1 MAKTKVVSKR
11 EILSAPTEP
20 LTIDRRKNVAALLE
34 KMRGISFQGRNL
46 AIAYQIWRRML
57 GDRVMIMMGM
67 SGAMVPAGMR
77 RLVVYMIKNR
87 LIDCLTSTGANFF
100 HDIHETLGRFH
111 FQCSPEI
118 DDVLLQKNLIDRMYD
133 TLADEEEFRE
143 ADAMIGQFAATL
155 DQSRPYTT
163 REFLNLLGK
172 ELSGRAKDDGIV
184 TAAYKAGVP
193 LYCPAVGDSSI
204 GIGIAENRFLGKN
217 RFTFDV
223 VGDVLETA
231 RLAAESPET
240 GVIYFGGGTPK
251 NFVNQTEVTATFMRA
266 SHHGHKYAL
275 QVVTDAPHWGG
286 LSGCTFAESQ
296 SWGKIAHDASIVDVH
311 CDSTIAMP
319 LLVTALSEDTALIRQ
334 RKKPVFEMG
343 QELRFTFPK

>member
-1 MAKTKVVSKR
+1 MAKHKMPHKH
-11 EILSAPTEP
+11 EILSSPTRPIE
-20 LTIDRRKNVAALLE
+20 IDRRKNAASLLE
-34 KMRGISFQGRNL
+34 KMLGISFQGRSL
-46 AIAYQIWRRML
+46 AIAYQIWRKML

-100 HDIHETLGRFH
+100 HDIHESLGRFH
-111 FQCSPEI
+111 YQCSPET

-143 ADAMIGQFAATL
+143 ADAMIGHFASTL
-155 DQSRPYTT
+155 DPSRPYTT

-172 ELSGRAKDDGIV
+172 EIAKRTKDDGIV
-184 TAAYKAGVP
+184 TAAYKAGIP

-217 RFTFDV
+217 SLTFDV

-231 RLAAESPET
+231 RLAADSPAT

-251 NFVNQTEVTATFMRA
+251 NFVNQTEVTATFTRQ
-266 SHHGHKYAL
+266 SHSGHKYAL
-275 QVVTDAPHWGG
+275 QIVTDAPHWGG

-296 SWGKIAHDASIVDVH
+296 SWGKIAHDASMVDVH

-319 LLVTALSEDTALIRQ
+319 LLVTALSEDAALIR
-334 RKKPVFEMG
+334 RRRKPVFEMG
-343 QELRFTFPK
+343 RELKFTFPK